1 MKEYLQEKD
10 EGISSRKSLKKK
22 KTNNKKLIC
31 K

>member
-22 KTNNKKLIC
+22 KTNNKKNNM
-31 K
+31 